1 MNILGFQLMKFQSL
15 LLAGGIAMVAA
26 AAPAHAVMATQT
38 VGPVSFST
46 SGTAASTSTTPTS
59 FPGFNTSLGTLT
71 GVKITN
77 AAGNAF
83 VGTFSGNGAI
93 GNLFGSTVRTYTLT
107 AFPTF
112 SFSNSSSVAGT
123 PAPVTIS
130 PNSLPPN
137 ALTALSG
144 NYSGTTTSVSTNTP
158 ILKSYFSGTPAISSY
173 VTNYTFTSSPT
184 GGLSTVEPE
193 GATWATFSGNIWLT
207 YEYDAAP
214 AAQTPGPLPLLGAG
228 AAFMFSRK
236 LRRRIQSSAA

>member
-1 MNILGFQLMKFQSL
+1 MKFQPI

-26 AAPAHAVMATQT
+26 AAPAHAVLATQT

-46 SGTAASTSTTPTS
+46 SGTAASTTPIS
-59 FPGFNTSLGTLT
+59 FLGFNSSLGSLS

-112 SFSNSSSVAGT
+112 SFSNSSNAAGT

-130 PNSLPPN
+130 PNSVPPN
-137 ALTALSG
+137 TLTALSG
-144 NYSGTTTSVSTNTP
+144 SYSGTTTSIATNTA
-158 ILKSYFSGTPAISSY
+158 ILRSYFSGAPAISSY
-173 VTNYTFTSSPT
+173 VTSYTFASSPT
-184 GGLSTVEPE
+184 GGSSTLEPE

-207 YEYDAAP
+207 YEYGAAP